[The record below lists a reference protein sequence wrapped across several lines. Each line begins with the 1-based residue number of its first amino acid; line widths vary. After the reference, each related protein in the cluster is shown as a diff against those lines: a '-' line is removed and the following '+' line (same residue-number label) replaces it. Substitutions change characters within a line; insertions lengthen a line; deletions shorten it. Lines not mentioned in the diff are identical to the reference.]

1 MFNRIVIL
9 QSVVSGLLMGGI
21 YALLGVGFSLT
32 WGVMKVIN
40 IAHAAF
46 GILAA
51 YIAYWGLTLY
61 GIDPMLSLILTVPLF
76 FCSGLIIYRFL
87 IQPITRARDIVV
99 ASMILTFGLAII

>member
-1 MFNRIVIL
+1 MFNPVVVI
-9 QSVVSGLLMGGI
+9 QSIVSGLLMGGI
-21 YALLGVGFSLT
+21 FALFGVGFSLT

-61 GIDPMLSLILTVPLF
+61 GIDPFLSLAFTLPFLF
-76 FCSGLIIYRFL
+76 VNRPCCSPFPHSADY
-87 IQPITRARDIVV
+87 PV
-99 ASMILTFGLAII
+99 